1 MTSTLSAAAGTRSLN
16 APTIRQLSNGLT
28 IVAEQLPVDAV
39 NLNVWIDVGSAVESD
54 AINGMAHF
62 LEHMVFK
69 GTPTL
74 EAGEFERRIEQRGA
88 LTNAA
93 TSQDY
98 THYYVTAAPQDFA
111 TLAPLQLEVVFNPSI
126 PDDAF
131 ERERLVVLEE
141 IRRSEDNPSRRSFRR
156 TMETAFDRLPY
167 RRSVLGPAGAIEQ
180 LTAGQMRDFHRRHY
194 SPAQTTVAVVGNLPV
209 ENLISVVE
217 ESIAFPG
224 APKTDPDPESAVRDL
239 MPEEGFT
246 EIVRHER
253 VDPGL
258 QQARLMMVWRVPG
271 LDELSETYPLDVL
284 ATILGQGRTSRL
296 VRDLREE
303 RGLVSAVTCSNMTQ
317 RLQGVFYISARLR
330 VENLAEV
337 ETAIARHLRRLHEEP
352 IADSEIARVRT
363 QVANRFI
370 FGNETPADR
379 AGLYGYY
386 QAIAGHLN
394 LALEYPR
401 HIQSLDAD
409 ALREATRKYLSPDAY
424 GIVVLKPES
433 P

>member
-1 MTSTLSAAAGTRSLN
+1 M
-16 APTIRQLSNGLT
+16 
-28 IVAEQLPVDAV
+28 
-39 NLNVWIDVGSAVESD
+39 
-54 AINGMAHF
+54 
-62 LEHMVFK
+62 
-69 GTPTL
+69 
-74 EAGEFERRIEQRGA
+74 
-88 LTNAA
+88 
-93 TSQDY
+93 
-98 THYYVTAAPQDFA
+98 
-111 TLAPLQLEVVFNPSI
+111 
-126 PDDAF
+126 
-131 ERERLVVLEE
+131 
-141 IRRSEDNPSRRSFRR
+141 
-156 TMETAFDRLPY
+156 
-167 RRSVLGPAGAIEQ
+167 
-180 LTAGQMRDFHRRHY
+180 
-194 SPAQTTVAVVGNLPV
+194 
-209 ENLISVVE
+209 
-217 ESIAFPG
+217 
-224 APKTDPDPESAVRDL
+224 
-239 MPEEGFT
+239 
-246 EIVRHER
+246 

-271 LDELSETYPLDVL
+271 LNELSETYPLDVL

-337 ETAIARHLRRLHEEP
+337 ETAIAQHLRRLHEEP

-370 FGNETPADR
+370 FGNETPSDR

-394 LALEYPR
+394 LALEYPH

-409 ALREATRKYLSPDAY
+409 TLREATRKYLSPDAY